1 MKNNK
6 KIILITAILILIIV
20 ITIGIIFRK
29 EEPQHV
35 SQEGQQENLG
45 TLEDVKDE
53 EIKEDDTEKI
63 EIPIINEEK
72 QQEESID
79 EINTIKDNSGKT
91 GDTNLYEVE
100 ESYNNTK
107 IVTIKSSVKY
117 KIAFSG
123 IIKNSTPKIS
133 EVDNILEKNHPKYA
147 GIWVY
152 ESDREKLL
160 NMLKETTN
168 SEYKIDE
175 NGYLKIVNKN
185 NQNENDKKIEKVIN
199 GKKLC
204 IIKISSTCYIVDEV
218 TGEVLDYNFEKLDRY
233 QTYEYFE
240 DGDKM
245 IIFMNENTKKQM
257 TQKEI
262 MESVIDLF

>member
-6 KIILITAILILIIV
+6 KIVLIIAILVLIIV
-20 ITIGIIFRK
+20 ITSGIIFRK
-29 EEPQHV
+29 EEPQNV
-35 SQEGQQENLG
+35 SQEGGQENL
-45 TLEDVKDE
+45 DVSEELTNGETE
-53 EIKEDDTEKI
+53 EIEKK
-63 EIPIINEEK
+63 EIPIVNEEK
-72 QQEESID
+72 QPEETID

-91 GDTNLYEVE
+91 GDTNLYEVQ

-123 IIKNSTPKIS
+123 IIKNNTPKIS
-133 EVDNILEKNHPKYA
+133 EADNILEKNHPKYA

-152 ESDREKLL
+152 EKDRENLL
-160 NMLKETTN
+160 NMLKEITN
-168 SEYKIDE
+168 SDYKIDE
-175 NGYLKIVNKN
+175 NGYLKIVSKN
-185 NQNENDKKIEKVIN
+185 NQNENDKKIEQAIKSEKLYVIT
-199 GKKLC
+199 
-204 IIKISSTCYIVDEV
+204 ISSTCYIVDEV

-233 QTYEYFE
+233 QTYEYFQ

-245 IIFMNENTKKQM
+245 IIFITENAKKQM

-262 MESVIDLF
+262 LQSVIDMF

>member
-35 SQEGQQENLG
+35 SQEGQQEKLG
-45 TLEDVKDE
+45 TSEE
-53 EIKEDDTEKI
+53 EINGEIEKI
-63 EIPIINEEK
+63 EIPIVNEEK
-72 QQEESID
+72 QPEESID

-91 GDTNLYEVE
+91 GDTNLYEVQ

-123 IIKNSTPKIS
+123 IVKNGMPKIS
-133 EVDNILEKNHPKYA
+133 EADNILEKNHPKYA

-152 ESDREKLL
+152 ESDRENLL

-168 SEYKIDE
+168 SEYKIDK

-185 NQNENDKKIEKVIN
+185 NQNENDKKIEQVIN
-199 GKKLC
+199 GERLYT
-204 IIKISSTCYIVDEV
+204 IRISSTCYIVDEV
-218 TGEVLDYNFEKLDRY
+218 TGEVLDYNFEKMDRY